1 MNVAPSADRMSLLHQ
16 AFVLLGNNLNILA
29 LKCTYK
35 VVVFNI
41 KLSFLTF

>member
-1 MNVAPSADRMSLLHQ
+1 MNVTPSADTISLLHQ
-16 AFVLLGNNLNILA
+16 AFALNNLNILA
-29 LKCTYK
+29 LKYTYK

>member
-1 MNVAPSADRMSLLHQ
+1 MNVAPPADIMSPLHQ

-29 LKCTYK
+29 LKYTHK

-41 KLSFLTF
+41 KLSFVTF